1 MNTLIIFII
10 ASIVNVILQT
20 IKVIVTVKCGKWV
33 TSITNAIVYGFYTWV
48 LVLMSCPLSLWAKI
62 LITAGTNFLGV
73 WIVKYVEEK
82 GRKDKLWKVEVAI
95 PNDYSTFAAKDLR
108 AAGISSNSQ
117 VMRDWTMFNCYCM
130 KKEET
135 AKVKEIAVSNKG
147 KYSAFESKM

>member
-10 ASIVNVILQT
+10 ASIINVILQT
-20 IKVIVTVKCGKWV
+20 VKVLVTVKCGKWV

-73 WIVKYVEEK
+73 WIVKFVEEK
-82 GRKDKLWKVEVAI
+82 GRKDKLWKIEMAVQNEYAS
-95 PNDYSTFAAKDLR
+95 YAAKDLEKE
-108 AAGISSNSQ
+108 GISSNSQ
-117 VMRDWTMFNCYCM
+117 VMGNWTMFNCYCM

-135 AKVKEIAVSNKG
+135 EKVKEIAITNGG
-147 KYSAFESKM
+147 KYSAYESKM